1 MAGTTRC
8 PVRIRELRPGEY
20 HPVDA
25 VFAGLSPES
34 RYLRFHAGIPRLPDT
49 LRDALVAVDGSRH
62 VALVAEA
69 VPDGEPVGIARFVAT
84 GPDRAELAIAVIDS
98 WHRRGVG
105 RRLLEELRQ
114 RAELSGVRELT
125 ALVLPHNR
133 AMLRLLHQV
142 FPGARTAVDDGVL
155 ELTLPVDPEALE
167 VTLADLVP
175 A

>member
-1 MAGTTRC
+1 
-8 PVRIRELRPGEY
+8 
-20 HPVDA
+20 
-25 VFAGLSPES
+25 
-34 RYLRFHAGIPRLPDT
+34 
-49 LRDALVAVDGSRH
+49 
-62 VALVAEA
+62 
-69 VPDGEPVGIARFVAT
+69 
-84 GPDRAELAIAVIDS
+84 
-98 WHRRGVG
+98 
-105 RRLLEELRQ
+105 LRQ